1 MAAAGGLG
9 CRTSS
14 NDEIAMS
21 LPALRRH
28 DADSISVAF
37 AHRPRVLPQAALR
50 LIGVTALAWGVRRAP
65 AALLAHSW

>member
-1 MAAAGGLG
+1 
-9 CRTSS
+9 
-14 NDEIAMS
+14 MS
-21 LPALRRH
+21 LSALRRQ
-28 DADSISVAF
+28 DADSISAAF